1 MSRILKLTFIHRLG
15 MHPIRS
21 TLERPA
27 HWLHATT
34 NITQTLHSASDRHAA
49 RFVLVVV
56 VGAVPVVIWVFV
68 GSVKPVHDDS
78 FMFDPK
84 RSRAGRSSA
93 PLAGVDGYDC
103 LRWCGDDVR
112 SHWPWLLEMVRR
124 QCVRPEF
131 SRGLAKSLR
140 ESFLDEESMAMIA
153 WDGAETMC

>member
-1 MSRILKLTFIHRLG
+1 MHRPRNRHLSL
-15 MHPIRS
+15 RS
-21 TLERPA
+21 APLNRPA
-27 HWLHATT
+27 RLLLTCS
-34 NITQTLHSASDRHAA
+34 TQKLHSGSDRSSA

-93 PLAGVDGYDC
+93 PLAGVDGHDC

-112 SHWPWLLEMVRR
+112 SPWPWLLEMVRR
-124 QCVRPEF
+124 QCVRPEL

-140 ESFLDEESMAMIA
+140 ESFLDVQWCSDHCGGSGFIH
-153 WDGAETMC
+153 GAIFK